1 MFSWEIRDELE
12 KYNYRISSEIY
23 KKICDSP
30 QIQKIK
36 YENEINNELKEKNL
50 SQKSINSIEE
60 ESKIN
65 NGEQKWKTDF

>member
-23 KKICDSP
+23 KKICASP

-36 YENEINNELKEKNL
+36 YEPFGDYYELYTDDGCYYKFTVYK
-50 SQKSINSIEE
+50 
-60 ESKIN
+60 
-65 NGEQKWKTDF
+65 GE

>member
-12 KYNYRISSEIY
+12 KHNYRISSEIY

-36 YENEINNELKEKNL
+36 YEPFGDYYELYADDGYYFKFTVYKENKGNEN
-50 SQKSINSIEE
+50 
-60 ESKIN
+60 
-65 NGEQKWKTDF
+65 

>member
-36 YENEINNELKEKNL
+36 YEPFGDYYELYTDDGCYYKFTVYK
-50 SQKSINSIEE
+50 
-60 ESKIN
+60 
-65 NGEQKWKTDF
+65 GE

>member
-36 YENEINNELKEKNL
+36 YESFGDYYELYTDDGCYYKFTVYK
-50 SQKSINSIEE
+50 
-60 ESKIN
+60 
-65 NGEQKWKTDF
+65 GE

>member
-36 YENEINNELKEKNL
+36 YEPFGDYYELYTDDGYYYKFTVYK
-50 SQKSINSIEE
+50 
-60 ESKIN
+60 
-65 NGEQKWKTDF
+65 GE